1 MKLDNQKILLAIVT
15 ITLLLFPVVALTSG
29 ALRIALGLLFV
40 IFFPGYTLLS
50 ALFPKRDSLGGTER
64 LALSFGLSIAVVPL
78 IGLILNYTPWGI
90 KLYPILI
97 SITIFIVVTSAIGW
111 YRQRKLAAA
120 DRFSVTFKAS
130 LSKWINGSKLDKG
143 LSISLIIAIVAALG
157 CLIYV
162 VATPKQGEKFTE
174 FYILGLEG
182 KAEDYP
188 QQTLLGDPAQ
198 VIIGI
203 VNHEQQ
209 PASYRVG
216 ITIDDVKSSQAAIGM
231 LAHEE
236 KWEEK
241 VSFTPKVAGEKQ
253 KVEFYLYKD
262 VEIEPYYKEPLRLY
276 IDVTLP

>member
-1 MKLDNQKILLAIVT
+1 M
-15 ITLLLFPVVALTSG
+15 
-29 ALRIALGLLFV
+29 
-40 IFFPGYTLLS
+40 
-50 ALFPKRDSLGGTER
+50 GGIER
-64 LALSFGLSIAVVPL
+64 LALSFGLSIAIVPL
-78 IGLILNYTPWGI
+78 MGIILNFTPWGI
-90 KLYPILI
+90 LFYPILI
-97 SITIFIVVTSAIGW
+97 SITLFIMVTSAIGW
-111 YRQRKLAAA
+111 YRQQILPAS
-120 DRFSVTFKAS
+120 DRFSVTFKAGVP
-130 LSKWINGSKLDKG
+130 KWVSMTRLDKA
-143 LSISLIIAIVAALG
+143 LSISLVIVIVAVLG
-157 CLIYV
+157 CLSYLIAV
-162 VATPKQGEKFTE
+162 PKQGEKFTE
-174 FYILGLEG
+174 FYILNIEG
-182 KAEDYP
+182 KAVDYP
-188 QQTLLGDPAQ
+188 KQVKSGEPVE

-203 VNHEQQ
+203 VNHDYQ